1 MGAVTAVLAPAFSVV
16 LGHTGSVPSP
26 PLRPGDGPWVGD
38 TGLLWAWR
46 SQDSQR
52 HQTWILGGRHG
63 WGGMCDAHGGRLPTL
78 HRGAVPPT
86 WPALSRGPCVP
97 RRFCGTLMPL
107 QACLGGALGVSSVSE
122 VETQSLRWTRH
133 TESRALLSAG
143 LRELPHRGSYS
154 TQPPAGSPWSQD
166 RMLEPSVC
174 PVDSE
179 ADPEASGGCR
189 CRPPAGRQPWACFS
203 HTELKSAPEP

>member
-16 LGHTGSVPSP
+16 PGHMGSVPSP
-26 PLRPGDGPWVGD
+26 PLRPGDGLWVGD
-38 TGLLWAWR
+38 TGLRWAWR

-52 HQTWILGGRHG
+52 HQTWVLGGRRG
-63 WGGMCDAHGGRLPTL
+63 WGRAYDAHGGRLPTL

-97 RRFCGTLMPL
+97 RWFCGTLMPL

-143 LRELPHRGSYS
+143 LRELPHRGSLQH
-154 TQPPAGSPWSQD
+154 TAPCWVPVVPRQNAGTFRLPRGQ
-166 RMLEPSVC
+166 
-174 PVDSE
+174 
-179 ADPEASGGCR
+179 
-189 CRPPAGRQPWACFS
+189 
-203 HTELKSAPEP
+203 